1 MVRRETAEH
10 KVGTRLK
17 RIGRIYTGHVMRV
30 LLPTEGLSCTQRYS
44 PRHVRLS
51 SGVQR
56 SGSKSASDENDR
68 STNPIVLEHKQ
79 VLIRGAST
87 VPVPNSV
94 WMVSV
99 RQSH

>member
-1 MVRRETAEH
+1 MYT
-10 KVGTRLK
+10 KV
-17 RIGRIYTGHVMRV
+17 
-30 LLPTEGLSCTQRYS
+30 
-44 PRHVRLS
+44 
-51 SGVQR
+51 
-56 SGSKSASDENDR
+56 KSAPCPAKLGRAAVGEQIGKRQNDR

-87 VPVPNSV
+87 VTVPNSV